1 MAVSTIKI
9 PFQEDFLRQID
20 LVVMRESRSRND
32 LILEATQIYV
42 NRKQNW
48 QEIFSYGDNIA
59 SKNNFSESD
68 VMNEIKAHRKK

>member
-48 QEIFSYGDNIA
+48 QEIFSYGDSIA